1 MSSDVPVQHPNTMY
15 KLPHDQSESQRL
27 HLQHRIWTKLIG
39 GLYPSDLSHII
50 EQRLNNDNAEVLDV
64 GCGTG
69 IWALEMCQ
77 RFPNVKVIGLDVTN
91 WNSGN
96 STLPQ
101 NYTFIYCDLSNGFPT
116 AFVNRFDIIQCR
128 AVLQHVAEP
137 KKLVERMAWCL
148 KPGGLVLLADGELS
162 QGSFHRSKERIQ
174 PFIYNT
180 SLTPEQNIQ
189 NGNQHPALSWLAGW
203 LRGFGVG
210 IESLDYQRPDQ
221 LAAQSRLLN
230 HVKLRDIWMDV
241 ALSEKGDYDR
251 EVDQDVKELISVNY
265 IKAFDAVRS
274 VLVRQDIPES
284 FVRTVWEPKILH
296 ELKTREF
303 TSLWHYVSA
312 TRIDNLDTTT

>member
-1 MSSDVPVQHPNTMY
+1 M
-15 KLPHDQSESQRL
+15 
-27 HLQHRIWTKLIG
+27 
-39 GLYPSDLSHII
+39 
-50 EQRLNNDNAEVLDV
+50 LNEDA
-64 GCGTG
+64 
-69 IWALEMCQ
+69 
-77 RFPNVKVIGLDVTN
+77 
-91 WNSGN
+91 
-96 STLPQ
+96 
-101 NYTFIYCDLSNGFPT
+101 
-116 AFVNRFDIIQCR
+116 
-128 AVLQHVAEP
+128 
-137 KKLVERMAWCL
+137 
-148 KPGGLVLLADGELS
+148 GGLVLLADGELS

-265 IKAFDAVRS
+265 IKVRACIC
-274 VLVRQDIPES
+274 LNLANFS
-284 FVRTVWEPKILH
+284 FVRLLTLSD
-296 ELKTREF
+296 LY
-303 TSLWHYVSA
+303 L
-312 TRIDNLDTTT
+312 